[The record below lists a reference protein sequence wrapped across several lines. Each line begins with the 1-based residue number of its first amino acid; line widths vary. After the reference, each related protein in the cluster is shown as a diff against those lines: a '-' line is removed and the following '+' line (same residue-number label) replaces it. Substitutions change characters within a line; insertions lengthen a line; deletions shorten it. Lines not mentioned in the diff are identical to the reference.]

1 MAGRGISGSGVSRP
15 SSGMSAWRG
24 VSRPAKAVVGAV
36 RGVRLVSMALSRRVD
51 PAFGFV
57 CARIMYARRHR
68 EQFASGFS
76 GISIGKKSH
85 VGSPGRRWLGGMF
98 SVMCQWSQRARNPV
112 LCEMFVDLEAAVSDN
127 QNLAHLLA
135 FKQ

>member
-68 EQFASGFS
+68 EQFASGFRAS
-76 GISIGKKSH
+76 PLEGKVMSEARGA
-85 VGSPGRRWLGGMF
+85 VGWAVCSP
-98 SVMCQWSQRARNPV
+98 
-112 LCEMFVDLEAAVSDN
+112 
-127 QNLAHLLA
+127 
-135 FKQ
+135 